1 MPSFKYLVR
10 ETGRVAR
17 SWPPAGAR
25 RGRRIAGLLRAAL
38 SVNAVFLPIAAAL
51 ITLAVTGVFHDL
63 CGKWSATEWVALVL
77 ALLLVLL
84 TFSRRRSRPVHILS
98 FKNLVAG
105 DDAGELDRVAAGF
118 AELLH
123 SEIERISELVR
134 QEPFITPADVLN
146 PAGERGEMVLR
157 SSTRVPFKSGV
168 AATGLQGDIKETE
181 IGTVALGPLQLQVG
195 TLLTLVERT
204 FGRTLQGSLV
214 EAEGVLRVVASQSGH
229 GGRTWSAQTDIVSGD
244 VRRASASLARELAHS
259 IELERPG
266 AAESGADVDSFQ
278 RLVDGLESYQRFQ
291 REGLLHHLDAAE
303 EHFRAALSHSP
314 GYAAAYHNL
323 GLVYREQRRIRT
335 DIGLRASTVV
345 RSAATLMWQ
354 KAVALDPALAP
365 ARIQLARAALEQAE
379 HPDVD
384 AAKRA
389 ELLDQAAQSARSAL
403 RHACG
408 GHPMDGALAAYWL
421 GVALLRQ
428 EAETCRTVARGLPPQ
443 PMRGAE
449 PVRRAGPATGGEAG
463 DEAEDAATR
472 AIERGPADDK
482 VREALRHFHRAERD
496 LIGERA
502 RRLVQ
507 DGDETAVR
515 PLTERIAHV
524 VAMRSECWFRLA
536 RDADDRPGRRAR
548 AKADRCLRTA
558 IRWAPDMAELHAL
571 RGRMLQRHDREGAL
585 FACLEAIQRDPQ
597 NHHVAIRDVGLFA
610 VGSPES
616 GDTHDLATAL
626 FTVAAHQHPD
636 DAEAWLLLAV
646 NQMFWRGNRT
656 AARALAGMALTL
668 EPGREDV
675 RRIVDAYWP
684 PPNGSGGA
692 DGRPFLL
699 RWARAWAHARE
710 AQQHFDEAGLRQA
723 LSEIDS
729 LRRAPGACA
738 PEVSLAAREIGLLHG
753 ALAGLIL
760 PSDRQRRHWETA
772 VEELTRAVREG
783 LPARLESPPQWNV
796 DLGDAHAALGDSLSE
811 ADHHGPAGPSY
822 RSAVGQYDRVLDRP
836 PKTVCPR
843 YRSGRRGQE
852 RLTVLSAEPPDLPT
866 RARAL
871 AGRAAVR
878 LRQGR
883 TSDAVRDCRDALK
896 LAPLYAYPRFTLA
909 RLYRDHRAQ
918 YDLAEQTLL
927 RLIELLPAGEQRDLA
942 RLELA
947 VTHRERAQ
955 TAQDEERAG
964 LLERAREEL
973 VDATREATLS
983 ADLEA
988 RMHEELANVLD
999 LLGRSDDAIVA
1010 LRSIGGSVRQP
1021 GAGRHHE
1028 WIAHLIAGREQP
1040 WEVEQELLEAQDACA
1055 ARLTTYRGTDEEHPL
1070 RAALV
1075 ILTARLAM
1083 FYAEQGI
1090 RLDEARLLA
1099 EGALKSARRVL
1110 EPTRMAV
1117 CEDACG
1123 WVAFRQ
1129 GRLDEA
1135 VDLLEDAVEHSGG
1148 HARQW
1153 AHLAQALEARDD
1165 PEGTDHARDI
1175 WQQIAEQFP
1184 HSKTAEQAHRHLDL
1198 LAQD

>member
-1 MPSFKYLVR
+1 MPSLKHLVR
-10 ETGRVAR
+10 ETGRVVW
-17 SWPPAGAR
+17 SWPPTGAR
-25 RGRRIAGLLRAAL
+25 RGRRIARLLRAAL
-38 SVNAVFLPIAAAL
+38 SVNSVFVPLAAVLTAL
-51 ITLAVTGVFHDL
+51 VVTGVVDEFS
-63 CGKWSATEWVALVL
+63 GKWSVAGWVTLVV
-77 ALLLVLL
+77 AVVLVLL
-84 TFSRRRSRPVHILS
+84 TVSRRGSRPVRILS

-105 DDAGELDRVAAGF
+105 DDVGELDKVAAGF

-123 SEIERISELVR
+123 SEIERISALVV

-146 PAGERGEMVLR
+146 PAGERGEKVLR
-157 SSTRVPFKSGV
+157 SSARVPFKSGV
-168 AATGLQGDIKETE
+168 AATGLHGDIKETE

-195 TLLTLVERT
+195 TVLTLVERA

-214 EAEGVLRVVASQSGH
+214 EADGVLRVVASQSGH
-229 GGRTWSAQTDIVSGD
+229 GGRTWSAQTDIAGAD
-244 VRRASASLARELAHS
+244 VRRASASLARELAHR

-291 REGLLHHLDAAE
+291 REGLLHHLDASE

-323 GLVYREQRRIRT
+323 GLVYREQRRIRS
-335 DIGLRASTVV
+335 DIGLRASAVV

-354 KAVALDPALAP
+354 KAVALDPTLAP

-384 AAKRA
+384 DSKRA
-389 ELLDQAAQSARSAL
+389 ELLGQAAQSAHSAL
-403 RHACG
+403 RQSVG
-408 GHPMDGALAAYWL
+408 GHPMDGALASYWL
-421 GVALLRQ
+421 GVSLLRQ
-428 EAETCRTVARGLPPQ
+428 EAELQRETGPDQRAVEAR
-443 PMRGAE
+443 
-449 PVRRAGPATGGEAG
+449 
-463 DEAEDAATR
+463 
-472 AIERGPADDK
+472 ADGK
-482 VREALRHFHRAERD
+482 VREALPLFHRTEQD
-496 LIGERA
+496 LIDERA
-502 RRLVQ
+502 RRLVE
-507 DGDETAVR
+507 DGDEVAVQ

-524 VAMRSECWFRLA
+524 IAMRSECWFRLA
-536 RDADDRPGRRAR
+536 RGADDGPGRRAR
-548 AKADRCLRTA
+548 KRADRYLRTA

-571 RGRMLQRHDREGAL
+571 RGRMLQQHDSEGAL

-597 NHHVAIRDVGLFA
+597 NHHVAVRDVGLFA
-610 VGSPES
+610 AASPHVD
-616 GDTHDLATAL
+616 GTHELATAL

-646 NQMFWRGNRT
+646 NQMFWRDNRT

-675 RRIVDAYWP
+675 RRIVNAYWP
-684 PPNGSGGA
+684 SPDGS
-692 DGRPFLL
+692 DGSDRKPFIL

-710 AQQHFDEAGLRQA
+710 AEQHFDAVGLREA
-723 LSEIDS
+723 LAQIES
-729 LRRAPGACA
+729 LRCAPGAHV

-753 ALAGLIL
+753 SLAGLIR
-760 PSDRQRRHWETA
+760 PSDQQRHHWATA
-772 VEELTRAVREG
+772 VEELTRAVTEG
-783 LPARLESPPQWNV
+783 LPAGLETPPQWNV
-796 DLGDAHAALGDSLSE
+796 ELGDAHAALGDSLSDAE
-811 ADHHGPAGPSY
+811 HRQFAAGSY
-822 RSAVGQYDRVLDRP
+822 RQAVGQYDIVLDRP

-852 RLTVLSAEPPDLPT
+852 RLTELSAEPPDLPT

-871 AGRAAVR
+871 AGRAAVYV
-878 LRQGR
+878 RQGR

-947 VTHRERAQ
+947 VTHRGQAETSQGDERA
-955 TAQDEERAG
+955 E

-973 VDATREATLS
+973 VDATREASLS
-983 ADLEA
+983 ADLDA

-999 LLGRSDDAIVA
+999 LLGRCDDAIVA
-1010 LRSIGGSVRQP
+1010 LRSIGATGRQS

-1055 ARLTTYRGTDEEHPL
+1055 ARLTEFRGTDEEPPL

-1099 EGALKSARRVL
+1099 EGALQSARRVL
-1110 EPTRMAV
+1110 EPSRMAV

-1135 VDLLEDAVEHSGG
+1135 VDLLQDAVEHSGG
-1148 HARQW
+1148 HAQQW
-1153 AHLAQALEARDD
+1153 AHLARALEGRDD
-1165 PEGTDHARDI
+1165 PEGIERARDI

-1184 HSKTAEQAHRHLDL
+1184 HSGTAEQARRHLDL
-1198 LAQD
+1198 LTQG

>member
-1 MPSFKYLVR
+1 MPSLKHLVR
-10 ETGRVAR
+10 ETGRVVW
-17 SWPPAGAR
+17 SWPPTGAR
-25 RGRRIAGLLRAAL
+25 RGRRVARLLRAAL
-38 SVNAVFLPIAAAL
+38 SAGAAFVPIAAAL
-51 ITLAVTGVFHDL
+51 VALAVTGVVHDL
-63 CGKWSATEWVALVL
+63 SGKWSLAEWVTLVL
-77 ALLLVLL
+77 ALLLVMLAV
-84 TFSRRRSRPVHILS
+84 SRRPSRPVRILS

-105 DDAGELDRVAAGF
+105 DDVGELDKVAAGF

-168 AATGLQGDIKETE
+168 AATGLHGDIKETE

-214 EAEGVLRVVASQSGH
+214 EADGVLRVVASQSGH
-229 GGRTWSAQTDIVSGD
+229 GGRTWSAQTDIASGD
-244 VRRASASLARELAHS
+244 VRRASASLARELAHH

-266 AAESGADVDSFQ
+266 AGESGADVDSFQ

-365 ARIQLARAALEQAE
+365 ARVQLARAALEQAE

-403 RHACG
+403 RQSCG

-421 GVALLRQ
+421 GVALLQQ
-428 EAETCRTVARGLPPQ
+428 EADLGRADAAR
-443 PMRGAE
+443 ASE
-449 PVRRAGPATGGEAG
+449 PTGMPEPGREAGPSPSGEAG
-463 DEAEDAATR
+463 RTDARSRADTR
-472 AIERGPADDK
+472 
-482 VREALRHFHRAERD
+482 VREALRLFHRTERD
-496 LIGERA
+496 LVDERA
-502 RRLVQ
+502 RRLVL
-507 DGDETAVR
+507 DGDEAAVR

-536 RDADDRPGRRAR
+536 RDADDRAGRRAR
-548 AKADRCLRTA
+548 GRADRCLRTA

-571 RGRMLQRHDREGAL
+571 RGRMLQKHNREGAL

-597 NHHVAIRDVGLFA
+597 NHHVAVRDVGLFA
-610 VGSPES
+610 AGSPDA
-616 GDTHDLATAL
+616 GDTHELATAL

-646 NQMFWRGNRT
+646 NQMFWRGDSA
-656 AARALAGMALTL
+656 AARALAGMALAL
-668 EPGREDV
+668 EPCREDV
-675 RRIVDAYWP
+675 RRIVNAYWP
-684 PPNGSGGA
+684 STDGSGGA
-692 DGRPFLL
+692 DRKPFVL

-710 AQQHFDEAGLRQA
+710 AQQHFDKAGLREA
-723 LSEIDS
+723 LSEIES
-729 LRRAPGACA
+729 LRGAPGSSA
-738 PEVSLAAREIGLLHG
+738 PEVSLAAREIGLLHC
-753 ALAGLIL
+753 ALAGLIR
-760 PSDRQRRHWETA
+760 PSDRQRRHWAAA
-772 VEELTRAVREG
+772 VAELTRAVREG
-783 LPARLESPPQWNV
+783 LPAGLETPPQWNV
-796 DLGDAHAALGDSLSE
+796 ELGDAHAALGDSL
-811 ADHHGPAGPSY
+811 ADAEHRAPAAGPSY
-822 RSAVGQYDRVLDRP
+822 RDAVGQYDLVLDRP

-871 AGRAAVR
+871 AGRAAVFV
-878 LRQGR
+878 RQRR
-883 TSDAVRDCRDALK
+883 TSEAVRDCRDALK

-918 YDLAEQTLL
+918 YDLAEETLL
-927 RLIELLPAGEQRDLA
+927 RLIELLPAGEQRDQA

-947 VTHRERAQ
+947 VTHRGQAETSQDDERV
-955 TAQDEERAG
+955 E

-973 VDATREATLS
+973 VDATREASLS

-1055 ARLTTYRGTDEEHPL
+1055 ARLTAYRGTDEEAPL

-1110 EPTRMAV
+1110 EPSRMAV

-1148 HARQW
+1148 HAQQW

-1184 HSKTAEQAHRHLDL
+1184 HSETAEQAHRHLDL
-1198 LAQD
+1198 LAEG

>member
-1 MPSFKYLVR
+1 MSSLKHLVR
-10 ETGRVAR
+10 ETGRVAW

-25 RGRRIAGLLRAAL
+25 RGRRIARLLKAAL
-38 SVNAVFLPIAAAL
+38 SANAAFLPIAAAL
-51 ITLAVTGVFHDL
+51 IALAVTGVVHDL
-63 CGKWSATEWVALVL
+63 SGNWSPAEWVALVV
-77 ALLLVLL
+77 AVVLVLL
-84 TFSRRRSRPVHILS
+84 AVSRRGSRPVRILS

-105 DDAGELDRVAAGF
+105 DDVGELDKVAAGF

-157 SSTRVPFKSGV
+157 SSARVPFKSGV
-168 AATGLQGDIKETE
+168 AATGLHGDIKETE

-214 EAEGVLRVVASQSGH
+214 ETDGVLRVVASQSGH
-229 GGRTWSAQTDIVSGD
+229 GGRTWSAQTDIAAAD
-244 VRRASASLARELAHS
+244 VRRASASLARELAHR

-266 AAESGADVDSFQ
+266 AGESGADVDSFQ

-354 KAVALDPALAP
+354 KAVALDPTLAP

-379 HPDVD
+379 HPDVG
-384 AAKRA
+384 APKRA

-403 RHACG
+403 RQSVG
-408 GHPMDGALAAYWL
+408 GHPMDGALASYWL
-421 GVALLRQ
+421 AVTLLLQ
-428 EAETCRTVARGLPPQ
+428 EAELQRET
-443 PMRGAE
+443 
-449 PVRRAGPATGGEAG
+449 GPGREAAQAQAQG
-463 DEAEDAATR
+463 D
-472 AIERGPADDK
+472 GK
-482 VREALRHFHRAERD
+482 VREALRLFRRTERD
-496 LIGERA
+496 LVDERA
-502 RRLVQ
+502 RRLVE
-507 DGDETAVR
+507 DGDESAVQ

-524 VAMRSECWFRLA
+524 IAMRSECWFRLA
-536 RDADDRPGRRAR
+536 GRADDRPGRRAR
-548 AKADRCLRTA
+548 GKADRYIRTA

-571 RGRMLQRHDREGAL
+571 RGRMLQKHHREGAL

-597 NHHVAIRDVGLFA
+597 NHHIAVRDVGLFA
-610 VGSPES
+610 AGSPDA
-616 GDTHDLATAL
+616 GGTHELATAL

-646 NQMFWRGNRT
+646 NQMFWRENRT
-656 AARALAGMALTL
+656 AARALAGMALAL

-684 PPNGSGGA
+684 SSDGSGGA
-692 DGRPFLL
+692 GQKPFTL

-710 AQQHFDEAGLRQA
+710 AQQHFDEVGLREA
-723 LSEIDS
+723 LAEIES
-729 LRRAPGACA
+729 LRGAPGASA

-753 ALAGLIL
+753 ELAGLIR
-760 PSDRQRRHWETA
+760 PSDRQRRHWAAA
-772 VEELTRAVREG
+772 VEELTGAVREG
-783 LPARLESPPQWNV
+783 LPAGLETPPQWNV
-796 DLGDAHAALGDSLSE
+796 ELGDAHAALGDSLSD
-811 ADHHGPAGPSY
+811 ADHRGSAGPSY
-822 RSAVGQYDRVLDRP
+822 RQAIGQYDLVLDRP

-852 RLTVLSAEPPDLPT
+852 RLTELSAEPPDLPT

-871 AGRAAVR
+871 AGRAAVYV
-878 LRQGR
+878 RQGR

-909 RLYRDHRAQ
+909 RLYRDQRAQ

-947 VTHRERAQ
+947 VTRRRQADTSQGDER
-955 TAQDEERAG
+955 TG

-973 VDATREATLS
+973 VDATREASLS
-983 ADLEA
+983 PDLEA
-988 RMHEELANVLD
+988 RMHEELAHVLD
-999 LLGRSDDAIVA
+999 LLGRCDDAIVA
-1010 LRSIGGSVRQP
+1010 LRSIGGTARQS
-1021 GAGRHHE
+1021 GADRHHE

-1055 ARLTTYRGTDEEHPL
+1055 ARLTEFRGTDEEPPL

-1099 EGALKSARRVL
+1099 EGALQSARRVL
-1110 EPTRMAV
+1110 EPSRMAV

-1135 VDLLEDAVEHSGG
+1135 VDLLQDAVEHSGG
-1148 HARQW
+1148 HAQQW
-1153 AHLAQALEARDD
+1153 ARLARALEARDD
-1165 PEGTDHARDI
+1165 PEGIEGARDI

-1184 HSKTAEQAHRHLDL
+1184 HSGTAEQARRHLDL
-1198 LAQD
+1198 LTQG